1 MSILVPWVVTAP
13 AYGAIDE
20 VIVTAAPTEDRVFPP
35 SVQLDHE
42 ALQELQPVATADVFR
57 NLTGVAMR
65 TNSRGESVIR
75 IRGAEE
81 RQTLVFL
88 DGAPLATPWDGRT
101 DLALLPAGLIDRI
114 EVTRGAVPIEY
125 GANAVAGAVDL
136 FTYMPEPGSEL
147 RAELQRGS
155 LGIANLNAVAGLGLE
170 NGWSFVGGASR
181 IERDAERIADR
192 SSVVFDPS
200 TTSERTNTDMSGT
213 SGYLA
218 AGYTGESFN
227 VHASLLH
234 ADVDRGVAAQGDLDP
249 AVSRVR
255 FWRTPDW
262 RLTQATL
269 NGSWSFAPGLDLRA
283 TGWRQWFEQ
292 TIDAY
297 TDYSYATLGEREQG
311 EDDTVGARAVLALE
325 RDAATFRFVSTAQES
340 THDNLELATDTGVA
354 SGLIPGPV
362 LRYRQRLVTVG
373 VEADV
378 RIGDTLTSTFG
389 IATDRAT
396 TPLTGDKPSQ
406 PSLSA
411 SHWSAGLRWDPAE
424 EWTVLATLGERS
436 RFPTLR
442 ELYGAALG
450 RFLLNPDLRPERSLL
465 ADVNV
470 RHIPGQDLFV
480 DFAVWANDS
489 DDTLSQRVVEVDGVN
504 LRQRYNTNGS
514 LTWGAEAA
522 VTRYLTEALRLE
534 LSAAWQD
541 GRVGRDAN
549 GERPV
554 LLQRPDAQLR
564 AALDWQA
571 TSRVDLRAEVLHTAS
586 ARDLDDDGELA
597 RLPDSTSVNLRGFLL
612 VADWHGRGIQL
623 TASIDNLTDELIL
636 PQLGLPAP
644 GRTWRVGIRIN

>member
-234 ADVDRGVAAQGDLDP
+234 ADVDRGVAAPP
-249 AVSRVR
+249 APPSTSSAESAPASPAAAGSGSAVPTAVAACS
-255 FWRTPDW
+255 TPTSARKAARSSSLSGSAADGGGSSGG
-262 RLTQATL
+262 LTA
-269 NGSWSFAPGLDLRA
+269 
-283 TGWRQWFEQ
+283 
-292 TIDAY
+292 
-297 TDYSYATLGEREQG
+297 
-311 EDDTVGARAVLALE
+311 
-325 RDAATFRFVSTAQES
+325 
-340 THDNLELATDTGVA
+340 
-354 SGLIPGPV
+354 
-362 LRYRQRLVTVG
+362 
-373 VEADV
+373 VEAAF
-378 RIGDTLTSTFG
+378 S
-389 IATDRAT
+389 
-396 TPLTGDKPSQ
+396 
-406 PSLSA
+406 
-411 SHWSAGLRWDPAE
+411 
-424 EWTVLATLGERS
+424 
-436 RFPTLR
+436 
-442 ELYGAALG
+442 G
-450 RFLLNPDLRPERSLL
+450 RC
-465 ADVNV
+465 
-470 RHIPGQDLFV
+470 
-480 DFAVWANDS
+480 
-489 DDTLSQRVVEVDGVN
+489 
-504 LRQRYNTNGS
+504 
-514 LTWGAEAA
+514 
-522 VTRYLTEALRLE
+522 
-534 LSAAWQD
+534 
-541 GRVGRDAN
+541 
-549 GERPV
+549 
-554 LLQRPDAQLR
+554 
-564 AALDWQA
+564 
-571 TSRVDLRAEVLHTAS
+571 
-586 ARDLDDDGELA
+586 
-597 RLPDSTSVNLRGFLL
+597 
-612 VADWHGRGIQL
+612 
-623 TASIDNLTDELIL
+623 
-636 PQLGLPAP
+636 PAP
-644 GRTWRVGIRIN
+644 R